1 MPTTE
6 ELREMVDRYDNLME
20 DCWRGRLRPEDEKE
34 LDRLHE
40 FLMRRESDAWR
51 DTAMITIDRLTEMID
66 IPFPLIRYTIQML
79 DY

>member
-40 FLMRRESDAWR
+40 FLMQRESEEWR
-51 DTAMITIDRLTEMID
+51 DTAMITIDRLTELSD
-66 IPFPLIRYTIQML
+66 ISFPLVRYTLQML